1 MLKYGTYACLA
12 AALALIPACRKR
24 EAASDK
30 HAATPQIAAEL
41 STNAMQAGPQGFL
54 SSRAGSPVHWQ
65 HWDPAVLQRA
75 RAARRLV
82 FAFIG
87 AAQYPGCLESLDA
100 IDKDPSLV
108 AKLNQDFV
116 PVLVDIDL
124 CREAGVAAGVM
135 SQELKQPVSF
145 PFILVLSPDAN
156 EVTWRPI
163 AYSQGADLRQMFE
176 GATDV
181 ISRMWA
187 ESPDYVEANSKRD
200 HDNRMKRLPVADTS
214 PANPE
219 ERNAMMMR
227 TTRKLANL
235 YDEDIKSV
243 FGTGGLL
250 PLGLM
255 QCLAS
260 TSLDPNTPPD
270 IARRCSAAVKAFSG
284 AVLNSAMVDPLDG
297 GIYSSRRGSSWD
309 LPMINRTCM
318 TQARAA
324 RALATIYN
332 ATKEPRSLDVA
343 LGAIHFAE
351 EQFEAQN
358 GLFAAQR
365 LPGLTPMGDWLWT
378 QEQLEQALT
387 PEEATLWKAISG
399 IKAMGNLALEA
410 DPKREFFRLNSLGFR
425 VPLAQAAADLNLSTE
440 AAAGLLESSRKKLS
454 KARQSRVPDRAP
466 ATAASAGTSFRM
478 VSAYA
483 AMFTATGKPE
493 WRDKALSLAERS
505 RQTFAKGVLL
515 VEQNPGT
522 PDAVC
527 DARAFTYALAIQAAL
542 DLAEITMDENWRL
555 WAGDLCSTMSEL
567 FVDESG
573 RLLEARQVSTPL
585 ALPLEDRIMLF
596 DDSTAGVMRMNIA
609 RLEALGQSPPPTLAP
624 WLSSLPKFEDFPVVF
639 TDSILAASFAASRV
653 IVEIPENA
661 SPEWR
666 EAACRL
672 PLDRV
677 ARRFGKEPA
686 ARILQPDGSKIPV
699 TSPESLAASIAT
711 ASN

>member
-1 MLKYGTYACLA
+1 MWKYGTCACLA
-12 AALALIPACRKR
+12 AALALTPACRKR
-24 EAASDK
+24 DSAADK
-30 HAATPQIAAEL
+30 NVTAVSIAPEL
-41 STNAMQAGPQGFL
+41 TTNAMQGAPQGLL

-65 HWDPAVLQRA
+65 HWEPAVLQRA
-75 RAARRLV
+75 GAAHRLI

-87 AAQYPGCLESLDA
+87 ASQYPGCIESLDA

-124 CREAGVAAGVM
+124 SREAGIVAGVM
-135 SQELKQPVSF
+135 SQEIKQPVSF

-156 EVTWRPI
+156 EVTWRPV
-163 AYSQGADLRQMFE
+163 AYAQGADLRQMFE

-181 ISRMWA
+181 ISRMWG
-187 ESPDYVEANSKRD
+187 ESSDYVELNSKRD
-200 HDNRMKRLPVADTS
+200 HENRMKRLPAPDKS
-214 PANPE
+214 PATPE
-219 ERNAMMMR
+219 ERDAMMGR
-227 TTRKLANL
+227 TARKLANL
-235 YDEDIKSV
+235 YDEDIKSM

-255 QCLAS
+255 QCLSS

-270 IARRCSAAVKAFSG
+270 IAKRCSEAVKAFSG
-284 AVLNSAMVDPLDG
+284 SVLNSPMVDPLDG

-309 LPMINRTCM
+309 LPMVNRTCM
-318 TQARAA
+318 TQARGA
-324 RALATIYN
+324 RALVTLYN
-332 ATKEPRSLDVA
+332 ATKEPRSLEVA
-343 LGAIHFAE
+343 LGAIRFAE
-351 EQFEAQN
+351 EQFSAQN

-365 LPGLTPMGDWLWT
+365 LPGITPMNDWLWT

-387 PEEATLWKAISG
+387 PEEAALWKAVCEVKG
-399 IKAMGNLALEA
+399 MGNLPLES
-410 DPKREFFRLNSLGFR
+410 DPNREFFRMNSLAFR
-425 VPLAQAAADLNLSTE
+425 VPLGDVAAKLNLSTDS
-440 AAAGLLESSRKKLS
+440 AASLLESGRKKLL
-454 KARQSRVPDRAP
+454 KARQARLPDRAP
-466 ATAASAGTSFRM
+466 ATSGTAGPSFRM

-483 AMFTATGKPE
+483 AMFTATGDPD
-493 WRDKALSLAERS
+493 WRAKALALAERS

-515 VEQNPGT
+515 VEQSPGA
-522 PDAVC
+522 PDSVC
-527 DARAFTYALAIQAAL
+527 DGRAFTYALAIQAAL
-542 DLAEITMDENWRL
+542 DLAEVTMDENWRL

-567 FVDESG
+567 FVDDSG
-573 RLLEARQVSTPL
+573 RMVEARQVSTPL

-609 RLEALGQSPPPTLAP
+609 RLQALGQSPPPTLVP
-624 WLSSLPKFEDFPVVF
+624 WLTSVPKFEDFPVVF
-639 TDSILAASFAASRV
+639 TDSFLAASFAASRV
-653 IVEIPENA
+653 IVELPENA

-686 ARILQPDGSKIPV
+686 ARILQPDGSKIAIE
-699 TSPESLAASIAT
+699 SPAALAGSIST